1 MEELSGILD
10 KMRVQS
16 KTKEFNL
23 GEKSRAGF
31 FFALLSLH
39 VCSQSYIMMLNITLA
54 KFKSHFLEKN
64 YFF

>member
-23 GEKSRAGF
+23 GKKSRAVF
-31 FFALLSLH
+31 FPLPSLH
-39 VCSQSYIMMLNITLA
+39 VCSQSYIMMLNVTLA
-54 KFKSHFLEKN
+54 KFKSHFLEKKS
-64 YFF
+64 FF